1 MENSILQEW
10 ASFRAEVAQRVKTA
24 REHLGLTQRELA
36 REAGL
41 TQQQI
46 SSLESGKRSLTSY
59 GFVKLAKALNVST
72 DFLFTG
78 ETGRWES
85 ELLERFSSLTEPQK
99 QAVKTILDESFKLIQ
114 SNNDQ

>member
-1 MENSILQEW
+1 MRKQSDEKKV
-10 ASFRAEVAQRVKTA
+10 SFNLEIAQRVKTA

>member
-1 MENSILQEW
+1 MKIYWNGTAKNIIGKK
-10 ASFRAEVAQRVKTA
+10 VKLLRKA
-24 REHLGLTQRELA
+24 AGLTQRELA

-41 TQQQI
+41 RQQQI
-46 SSLESGKRSLTSY
+46 SSLESGKRSLTSF
-59 GFVKLAKALNVST
+59 GFVKLAKALKVST
-72 DFLFTG
+72 DYLFTG